1 MREDMMTRIT
11 LRMPDLELPLT
22 LDTQHPASSSGL
34 GVLVLPDG
42 VILDGERFRGAHAR
56 GATILTDAPER
67 VAEALGVPW
76 QADLKEPRIVELE

>member
-1 MREDMMTRIT
+1 MTRIT

-22 LDTQHPASSSGL
+22 LDTQHPASGSGL

-42 VILDGERFRGAHAR
+42 AILDGERFRAARAR

-76 QADLKEPRIVELE
+76 QADLKEPSIVEFE

>member
-1 MREDMMTRIT
+1 MTRIT

-42 VILDGERFRGAHAR
+42 AILDGERFRGAHAR
-56 GATILTDAPER
+56 GATIPTEMRPSVWLK
-67 VAEALGVPW
+67 PW
-76 QADLKEPRIVELE
+76 VCPGRLI